1 MKTPLFPTA
10 GAPCLTR
17 GARADSI
24 TPSQKRTC
32 VLDADPLPGGPRLPL
47 PGSPGQDPGLAQQAL
62 PSYTAKGN
70 LVAVVTNGT
79 AVLGVGNIGPLAGKP
94 VMEGKG
100 VGMAQPVRVLQRGSE
115 VNDIV
120 NMAVIAAVDAQEHG
134 RRSRA

>member
-1 MKTPLFPTA
+1 M
-10 GAPCLTR
+10 
-17 GARADSI
+17 
-24 TPSQKRTC
+24 
-32 VLDADPLPGGPRLPL
+32 
-47 PGSPGQDPGLAQQAL
+47 
-62 PSYTAKGN
+62 
-70 LVAVVTNGT
+70 AVVTNGT